1 MNETSHRFRSIL
13 TASLLGLIFIFIFG
27 LLWLFFLAPARP
39 EGLGWFFFAFATGLS
54 MIVLPCT
61 LPLAF
66 VIVPM
71 SMGKG
76 FAKGITTALSFGAGI
91 ALTLSF
97 YGVAA
102 AALGGIAISELNTP
116 LETVKNYVYAIAGI
130 VVYLFALG
138 EIGLLKF
145 RMPSY
150 TGSAPAFIQK
160 QGNFIKPFLLG
171 MFLGNIG
178 VGCPH
183 PATPLLL
190 IEIASSG
197 DVLYGWL
204 LFLIHAIGRV
214 IPLLILAILA
224 IMGVNGLN
232 WLVAKKDKIEKGTG
246 WAMVFVA
253 GFIFT
258 LGFFTHD
265 WWVNSG
271 THTLLEKVT
280 QEQQFLGIINAQLGT
295 ETVHEHGLERGTGLF
310 GFPLWLGNWVM
321 VFLWVIPLW
330 WWLFR
335 ERKRIDEM
343 PDTDQVREKVAE
355 QKTLKV
361 RRWFFAA
368 LSILLFIV
376 FTYTLP
382 KWFFWEVSMG
392 DHGAMMEEGQTMD
405 EHMMEGM
412 EGMPGHKAIYH
423 EEGDVKEGLQI
434 SLETLKEIKVGE
446 ATTIRLY
453 AKDIPSGEP
462 ISNLEIAH
470 EKILHLIGVRNDLN
484 SFFHIHPKQIEPGIF
499 EVEYIFKEPGVY
511 KLYSDVS
518 YQGATHTFG
527 HTQFKVEGEGEEF
540 EREISVLKNVIVG
553 DYQVATRY
561 PEPLTAEDKTPIEFV
576 VYDLY
581 GNAVELEPYLAENMH
596 LAVISEDLLEYVHTH
611 PEGYGGSMNMEGEEV
626 IDESKPHGHSF
637 LPLIPSV
644 YAHGGV
650 ADGDGTDPQIVP
662 FSVTFPKPGIYKM
675 FAQFRPKGIE
685 GIAKDQSLVAEFF
698 VNILPHDHTV
708 SGDLK
713 TLPPDPR
720 FDILDVHSE
729 NSEENPP
736 PVSKSGKVIVSVILI
751 ALLSLA
757 VKKYIN

>member
-1 MNETSHRFRSIL
+1 MNELNLNGKLKSFVI
-13 TASLLGLIFIFIFG
+13 ASLLALVFVFIFG

-76 FAKGITTALSFGAGI
+76 FGKGIITALSFGAGV

-97 YGVAA
+97 YGIAA
-102 AALGGIAISELNTP
+102 ATLGGIAISELNTP
-116 LETVKNYVYAIAGI
+116 LETIKNYVYALAGI
-130 VVYLFALG
+130 IVYIFALS

-204 LFLIHAIGRV
+204 LFLVHAIGRV
-214 IPLLILAILA
+214 IPLLILATLA
-224 IMGVNGLN
+224 ILGINGLN
-232 WLVAKKDKIEKGTG
+232 WLVTKKDKIEKGTG

-295 ETVHEHGLERGTGLF
+295 ETTHEHGLQEGSSIF

-321 VFLWVIPLW
+321 VLLWIVPIW
-330 WWLFR
+330 WWFFR
-335 ERKRIDEM
+335 ERKR
-343 PDTDQVREKVAE
+343 TDGLPEANSISEKEAE
-355 QKTLKV
+355 QKALKIRASFFVTLS
-361 RRWFFAA
+361 
-368 LSILLFIV
+368 LLLFIL

-392 DHGAMMEEGQTMD
+392 DHLAMMED
-405 EHMMEGM
+405 NHMTDNSMEGM
-412 EGMPGHKAIYH
+412 NMESHEAVYY
-423 EEGDVKEGLQI
+423 EEGDVTEGLQI
-434 SLETLKEIKVGE
+434 LLETDEEMKAGAAVKL
-446 ATTIRLY
+446 RLY
-453 AKDIPSGEP
+453 AKNLPNGEYADG
-462 ISNLEIAH
+462 LEIVH
-470 EKILHLIGVRNDLN
+470 EKPLHLIGIRNDLGQ
-484 SFFHIHPKQIEPGIF
+484 FFHIHPKEIKPGIF
-499 EVEYIFKEPGVY
+499 EVEYTFEKPGVY

-518 YQGATHTFG
+518 YKGVTYTFG
-527 HTQFKVEGEGEEF
+527 HSQFKVKGDGEEF
-540 EREISVLKNVIVG
+540 EGEIDISKNTIVG
-553 DYQVATRY
+553 EYQVAARY
-561 PEPLTAEDKTPIEFV
+561 PEILTAKDTNPVEFV

-581 GNAVELEPYLAENMH
+581 GNAVSLEPYLGEDMH
-596 LAVISEDLLEYVHTH
+596 LAVVSEDLLEYVHTH
-611 PEGYGGSMNMEGEEV
+611 PENHKENMDMKDVETV
-626 IDESKPHGHSF
+626 DESKPHGHT
-637 LPLIPSV
+637 LVPV
-644 YAHGGV
+644 AYAHGGV
-650 ADGDGTDPQIVP
+650 LDENKTAPQVVR
-662 FSVTFPKPGIYKM
+662 FSVIFPKPGIYKM

-685 GIAKDQSLVAEFF
+685 SISEDQSLVASFYVDVF
-698 VNILPHDHTV
+698 PHDHAV
-708 SGDLK
+708 SDDSK
-713 TLPPDPR
+713 ILPPDPR
-720 FDILDVHSE
+720 FGDIHLE
-729 NSEENPP
+729 KSEENKS
-736 PVSKSGKVIVSVILI
+736 PVSKSGKLLVSIILI
-751 ALLSLA
+751 VLLSA
-757 VKKYIN
+757 GVKKYINQ